1 VKTSRPERLKIQF
14 ELIAERDMAYSQLP
28 VGVPWYRR
36 ESYDKIRSIP
46 GCDLGG
52 DFEDWEIRARR
63 LFTVLR
69 TTGQPIVRVL
79 LEPEDIVNYA
89 KNTGTTHISATVR
102 TEIAN
107 QKLAD
112 SEVVPV
118 LEIFVE
124 CPSCRETY
132 AFPGGVINVALGV
145 EISCRCGLVLQGMV
159 AATEQITSG
168 H

>member
-1 VKTSRPERLKIQF
+1 
-14 ELIAERDMAYSQLP
+14 MAYSQLP
-28 VGVPWYRR
+28 IGIPWYQRD
-36 ESYDKIRSIP
+36 SYEKIRSIP
-46 GCDLGG
+46 GCDLGD

-63 LFTVLR
+63 SLTVLR

-79 LEPEDIVNYA
+79 LEPEDIANYV
-89 KNTGTTHISATVR
+89 KDTGAEHISATIR

-112 SEVVPV
+112 AEVLPV
-118 LEIFVE
+118 LEVLLE

-132 AFPGGVINVALGV
+132 AFPGGVINVAEGV

-159 AATEQITSG
+159 AAAEQIALG